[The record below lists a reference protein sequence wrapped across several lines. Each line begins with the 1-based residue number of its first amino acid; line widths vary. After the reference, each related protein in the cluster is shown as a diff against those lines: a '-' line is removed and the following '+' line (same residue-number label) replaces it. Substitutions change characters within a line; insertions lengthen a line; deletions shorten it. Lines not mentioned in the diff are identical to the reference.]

1 MSVDRNRVR
10 SLVRAEL
17 EKHLG
22 SSPPAPKVRAA
33 AAFLEIYP
41 GPECNEDLDFPTR
54 KRCVIEPHRFCI
66 NSGYCKKL
74 GY

>member
-1 MSVDRNRVR
+1 MSADRNRVR
-10 SLVRAEL
+10 ALVRAEL
-17 EKHLG
+17 EKRMG
-22 SSPPAPKVRAA
+22 SSPPTPEVRAA
-33 AAFLEIYP
+33 ALLEIYP
-41 GPECNEDLDFPTR
+41 SPECNEDPDFPTR